1 MSNINKEE
9 YDDEEMKAV
18 LKDDSSDSDNDDVNE
33 NKNLSDS
40 NDDDSDDDS
49 DDSEDDNM
57 ESKTDYENSS
67 EGLEVGILEIKLRE
81 DPYSFEKNLNYI
93 NALSK
98 FTKQSNYQT
107 LREAREKFQSIHPLT
122 QEIWLVWFSDE
133 QKYMKTD
140 NDKQYILSLYEKALN
155 DFISVKI
162 NVSYCK
168 FIIKINTISGLIN
181 NVKKIREQFER
192 SLEQCGD
199 DIIESPLLWTEYRM
213 FEQML
218 LSQIKDDNEKQSQT
232 KTIRDLYHRQLSH
245 PMIGLDSIYNDYQQW
260 EDSQQSSGD
269 SNNNNNNDNNKE
281 KEKEIEL
288 VKLKFE
294 KALKQFKERESF
306 EISLKAKKYLDQR
319 KWKEYIEFEKQHGKP
334 MRVVTLFERQ
344 LKYFSNHYSIWSFY
358 LIYLEKV
365 IKLNDLR
372 LKVFSRSLRSIYYSG
387 EHWSKYLLL
396 LEESNDYDND
406 NDKKLKIEQEF
417 QRSLV
422 SGLKSEY
429 DYQLVYNTYI
439 DYHWRS
445 IKKTNSDSSNGNP
458 INISENDKQ
467 LMKTL
472 FETMNNQM
480 SIIDVNNYTAVDR
493 YMYIAQF
500 EWRQFNDLSRYREI
514 VDYVL
519 SIDPSQYWVWSQYIS
534 FEMEQKQ
541 FQSVR
546 ELFKK
551 ASSHIRFDDPSSRI
565 WQDWF
570 TFERGYG
577 DLDQYKVVSDRY
589 TVIQNKYNKEQE
601 IYLQQQQKQQQK
613 NKRKEKYDEKN
624 KEDKRKS
631 KKQKSENNK
640 TTDNN
645 NNNNNNENHD
655 EKADDDDDGEFKK
668 PLPPPKKQ
676 KEKDLPKK
684 LIILNLPFDTVE
696 TDLHKI
702 FDKYGQISSLKLVFD
717 KNGKSKGICFILYKN
732 HESANK
738 ALEMDQQIIKNR
750 TICVQ
755 YSKDQQI
762 NEHTEPDQTLTTSST
777 PSTTTTTT
785 TTPTSTTITN
795 TTTSSSTNEIDFD
808 NNIGLTVF
816 INNLSPGVNKDKL
829 EQFLQHNGVTGIK
842 DVRVV
847 LKARPF
853 AYVDLIDKENLKKA
867 LSLDKKY
874 FMSKSINVNLSKPPS
889 SSISPSNNNINNN
902 DSISNANDTEFKE
915 IPTRKPTLLIP
926 RGIKNKK

>member
-1 MSNINKEE
+1 MSDINEDE
-9 YDDEEMKAV
+9 YNDEEMKAV
-18 LKDDSSDSDNDDVNE
+18 LKEDSSDSSDDDDNNNNNNEDLSNSSDDDDEDDSSDD
-33 NKNLSDS
+33 
-40 NDDDSDDDS
+40 
-49 DDSEDDNM
+49 DDNM

-67 EGLEVGILEIKLRE
+67 EGLEVGLLEIKLRE

-107 LREAREKFQSIHPLT
+107 LREAREKFQSIHPLS
-122 QEIWLVWFSDE
+122 QDIWLAWFSDE

-168 FIIKINTISGLIN
+168 FIIKINTNSGGLIN
-181 NVKKIREQFER
+181 NVKEIRKQFER

-199 DIIESPLLWTEYRM
+199 DIIESPLLWSEYRM

-218 LSQIKDDNEKQSQT
+218 LSQIKDDKEKQTQT
-232 KTIRDLYHRQLSH
+232 KIIRDLYHRQLSN

-260 EDSQQSSGD
+260 EHSQFSID
-269 SNNNNNNDNNKE
+269 NNNNNNNNEEKE
-281 KEKEIEL
+281 KEKEEI
-288 VKLKFE
+288 KIKFE
-294 KALKQFKERESF
+294 KSLKQFKEREPF
-306 EISLKAKKYLDQR
+306 EIALKEKKYLDQR
-319 KWKEYIEFEKQHGKP
+319 KWKEYIEFEKQQQHNDKP
-334 MRVVTLFERQ
+334 MRVAILFERE
-344 LKYFSNHYSIWSFY
+344 LKSFSNHFSIWSFY
-358 LIYLEKV
+358 LTYLEKFSNF
-365 IKLNDLR
+365 KDLH

-396 LEESNDYDND
+396 LEERVHNDNNDND
-406 NDKKLKIEQEF
+406 NDKRVNIEQEF

-439 DYHWRS
+439 DYNWRS
-445 IKKTNSDSSNGNP
+445 IIKKLNIECNANANGN
-458 INISENDKQ
+458 NNGISENDKQ
-467 LMKTL
+467 LMKSL

-480 SIIDVNNYTAVDR
+480 STIDVNNYTTVDR

-519 SIDPSQYWVWSQYIS
+519 SIDPSQYWIWCQYIS

-541 FQSVR
+541 FQTVR

-577 DLDQYKVVSDRY
+577 DINQYRVVSDRY
-589 TVIQNKYNKEQE
+589 SIIQNKYNNEQE
-601 IYLQQQQKQQQK
+601 RYLQQQQQQQKQQKQQ
-613 NKRKEKYDEKN
+613 NKRKEKDDGKNKDEK
-624 KEDKRKS
+624 RIS
-631 KKQKSENNK
+631 KKQKNENND
-640 TTDNN
+640 TTTTTTTI
-645 NNNNNNENHD
+645 NNENHKEKGD
-655 EKADDDDDGEFKK
+655 EDEFKK
-668 PLPPPKKQ
+668 PLPPTSKKQ
-676 KEKDLPKK
+676 KEKEKEKEKDLPKK
-684 LIILNLPFDTVE
+684 LILLNLPFDTTE
-696 TDLHKI
+696 PDLHKI
-702 FDKYGQISSLKLVFD
+702 FDKYGQIKSLKLVLD
-717 KNGKSKGICFILYKN
+717 KNGKSKGICFILYKS

-762 NEHTEPDQTLTTSST
+762 NDHVESNQTLTTT
-777 PSTTTTTT
+777 ATA
-785 TTPTSTTITN
+785 
-795 TTTSSSTNEIDFD
+795 NEIDFE
-808 NNIGLTVF
+808 NHIGLTVF
-816 INNLSPGVNKDKL
+816 INNLSPSVNKEKL
-829 EQFLQHNGVTGIK
+829 EQFLRHNGVTGIK
-842 DVRVV
+842 DIRVV

-853 AYVDLIDKENLKKA
+853 AYIDLIDKENLKKA

-874 FMSKSINVNLSKPPS
+874 FLSKIINVNLSKPPS
-889 SSISPSNNNINNN
+889 SISPANNN
-902 DSISNANDTEFKE
+902 DNNNNNNNTNGNDTELIKE
-915 IPTRKPTLLIP
+915 IPSRKPTLLVP

>member
-1 MSNINKEE
+1 MMSNINDDE
-9 YDDEEMKAV
+9 YDDEEMKLA
-18 LKDDSSDSDNDDVNE
+18 LKGDADSSSDDSDSDE
-33 NKNLSDS
+33 NNKS
-40 NDDDSDDDS
+40 NSDDDS
-49 DDSEDDNM
+49 DSDIDSDDSDNM

-81 DPYSFEKNLNYI
+81 DPYSFEKNVTYI

-122 QEIWLVWFSDE
+122 QEIWLTWLSDE
-133 QKYMKTD
+133 QKYMKNTD

-162 NVSYCK
+162 NLSYCR

-181 NVKKIREQFER
+181 NIKEIRERFEK
-192 SLEQCGD
+192 SLEQCGE
-199 DIIESPLLWTEYRM
+199 DIMESPLLWTEYRM

-218 LSQIKDDNEKQSQT
+218 LSQIKDENDKQIQI
-232 KTIRDLYHRQLSH
+232 KTIRNLYHRQLSE
-245 PMIGLDSIYNDYQQW
+245 PMIGLELIYNDYQQW
-260 EDSQQSSGD
+260 EDSQQTTTTT
-269 SNNNNNNDNNKE
+269 DNE
-281 KEKEIEL
+281 KDEKSLIQ
-288 VKLKFE
+288 LKYE
-294 KALKQFKERESF
+294 KSLKQFKEREPF
-306 EISLKAKKYLDQR
+306 EQSLKEKKYLDQR

-334 MRVVTLFERQ
+334 MRVVALFERQ

-358 LIYLEKV
+358 LTYIEKV

-396 LEESNDYDND
+396 LEESISND
-406 NDKKLKIEQEF
+406 NDDSDKEIKEKIEQEF
-417 QRSLV
+417 QRSLI

-445 IKKTNSDSSNGNP
+445 IIKNLSKKEEADLDKISDQN
-458 INISENDKQ
+458 KQ
-467 LMKTL
+467 FMKSL
-472 FETMNNQM
+472 FETMNNHM
-480 SIIDVNNYTAVDR
+480 SAIDVNGYTTVDR

-500 EWRQFNDLSRYREI
+500 EWRQFNDIFRYREI

-519 SIDPSQYWVWSQYIS
+519 SIDPSQYWIWNQYIS
-534 FEMEQKQ
+534 FEMEQRQ
-541 FQSVR
+541 FHLVR

-551 ASSHIRFDDPSSRI
+551 ASNQIRFDDPSSRL

-570 TFERGYG
+570 TFERGNG
-577 DLDQYKVVSDRY
+577 TIDQYKLVSDRY
-589 TVIQNKYNKEQE
+589 SNSQNKYNQEQE
-601 IYLQQQQKQQQK
+601 KYLQQQQKQK
-613 NKRKEKYDEKN
+613 LKRKEKNTDEN
-624 KEDKRKS
+624 NNDQRES
-631 KKQKSENNK
+631 KKQKKENNEK
-640 TTDNN
+640 STTSNGNEDKKVGETDGNN
-645 NNNNNNENHD
+645 
-655 EKADDDDDGEFKK
+655 EFKK
-668 PLPPPKKQ
+668 PLAPSSKKQ

-696 TDLHKI
+696 ADLHKI
-702 FDKYGQISSLKLVFD
+702 FDKYGYIKSLKLILD
-717 KNGKSKGICFILYKN
+717 KNGKSKGICFILYKTN
-732 HESANK
+732 ESANK
-738 ALEMDQQIIKNR
+738 ALEMDQQTIKNR

-755 YSKDQQI
+755 YSKDQHN
-762 NEHTEPDQTLTTSST
+762 NEQEETDETLTPTTSASI
-777 PSTTTTTT
+777 PTTTTTT
-785 TTPTSTTITN
+785 
-795 TTTSSSTNEIDFD
+795 SSTINEIDFD
-808 NNIGLTVF
+808 NHIGLTVF
-816 INNLSPGVNKDKL
+816 INNLSPGVNKEKL

-847 LKARPF
+847 LKTRPF
-853 AYVDLIDKENLKKA
+853 AYVDLTDKENLKKA

-889 SSISPSNNNINNN
+889 SSISPANNNITTNGNHK
-902 DSISNANDTEFKE
+902 EFE
-915 IPTRKPTLLIP
+915 ELPIRKPTLLVP